1 MPPINTSELFGSVH
15 HGGLEPQQLVAPFL
29 PLGAFAPA
37 PVAACGTPSTS
48 PETCTI
54 PAEELCQLSLH
65 LTTFNVLSLGK
76 PGEDREGQAVGEGL
90 AYQPARAALLAD
102 QLHRQDVHVAF
113 LQETRADSGQSSAG
127 RYIRFA
133 SGATKGQF
141 GTEIWF
147 QRDHVVLSGSPT
159 GSCVQF
165 TKESF
170 TVLAADPRR
179 LLVRF
184 QQGSFSVLFV
194 AVHGPHRATEQ
205 CIIES
210 WWQETARLIRHY
222 CRQSLVVMGGDCN
235 ASVGSITS
243 RHVGGVAAEDEDTA
257 GESLH
262 GLLRA
267 FDLCLPATMPHCH
280 RGTSFTYVQKHGG
293 QLCRPDFVAVPLE
306 WMCGRT
312 VSFCAPDIQA
322 AHTGPDHVAASVQ
335 LTAAYYGAPAGPRL
349 VKRAIRAAD
358 VSAPE
363 NREAI
368 QAAFRSAPEVGWDVS
383 VHAHAAMLADHM
395 QGALQQISS
404 GPGRKPHHAYLSQAT
419 WDLQRQVSGTR
430 RELHRLTHIM
440 RVNDLAV
447 GFKAWAMG
455 VPLSVVVASG
465 RSWQRQAQRA
475 SRELHAALKQSCTR
489 LKKACRTD
497 RDKFAADLAH
507 TLATAPTKAA
517 YAAYHQLLAHKRKK
531 AFRLEPLPRVLD
543 ADGEVCPDPKASQT
557 RWRDHFAALE
567 AGRSSTFH
575 DLALEASRATHT
587 RGSPHPPTISEVP
600 SLPALR
606 RVLAATKTGKAAGLD
621 SIPPELNRHYAHE
634 SAVMLHPLLLKI
646 LWSGVEPAG
655 FKGGQAV
662 VLYKGRGDTAECA
675 SYRSILLMGTWAKA
689 FHQSVRPGIRRV
701 FEAAAPSL
709 QIGGKK
715 GCSTIYGS
723 HIVRTLARRASLA
736 GTSCYTLFAD
746 ISAAFYTA
754 LLQFVAQVGHNATP
768 SSLAHALEGLN
779 LPSEA
784 ISEMN
789 VLLREP
795 SALSAVGAS
804 EWLEHLAAAI
814 GSDNWFLMAR
824 DTIPVRTGRGTRP
837 GSSWADVLFA
847 LLMPRIFLKR
857 DAILRQLG
865 HDTASHT
872 LPWDGNRSLDPCD
885 LSEGTLEVAE
895 ITWADDVAIPR
906 QCASAADVAQ
916 GLRADTTALT
926 EAFYAYGFTL
936 SYGEHKTAAIVSLRG
951 AGSREAKQHLFG
963 PRGLGGHL
971 PILLEHLPAMRLPLP
986 AKYKHLGTY
995 QAPCGSMIHEIR
1007 YRAAQARGAYN
1018 EARRKIYKPK
1028 AIPLA
1033 KKAVYLSAMVL
1044 PKLLHGAGTWPPLTK
1059 REGKALDGVVWM
1071 LYRGVLGVPRDEDQ
1085 RISAATCLA
1094 ILRLPDPRTLLRGSR
1109 LSYLGQLLRGG
1120 PAEVWAAVR
1129 ADQPYA
1135 EMLRADLRWLYAWC
1149 WRTVDLPSPDGHWQE
1164 WSHFIQT
1171 KPGRYKGLCKR
1182 AKALA
1187 VIQFAVI
1194 AALDGLHKALCQ
1206 ISGTSRGVESQHEPR
1221 HTEACLPC
1229 RRSYPSRTSWAG
1241 HAARCHGY
1249 RSRAFLLPEDR
1260 VCRCCGKLFA
1270 SIGRLRRHLAAAPRC
1285 LTGWGTFRPRKDAAS
1300 APVHDLAAPCEW
1312 DGEVVPAPGFD
1323 FSGGVNGALLQ
1334 ELTALEGGDE
1344 TAVWE
1349 AIVGC
1354 IEPLCTLR
1362 STVEAWSSA
1371 EPCTEW
1377 RREVA
1382 QNMLLLLDPDLIA
1395 DTRQPQRVRSPDC
1408 FTCPDW
1414 VPLQGIALAL
1424 SGAVYVLDLEA
1435 PPPHVVSPREPTSLT
1450 VRDAQAYSA
1459 WLEQACAKC
1468 AVCTTLAADQPVRLH
1483 CPRLQAA
1490 LGPAAEWLTACGFSF
1505 DDRGLFSA
1513 A

>member
-1 MPPINTSELFGSVH
+1 MPRRPLWTGHRLQATQLAQYLPELYDAFTLLQNQCSKGDVLIYTDGSYKPPGTGQRARAGWAVVCIDPYAAEVDFAYGPLMDYCLADQHELSPYIAECYALLVAALITVTTFPDRCCACSDCTSAIHAAAGRCEHPLLGIAQAMCSAHALRSQGCCKADKYTHIPGHAGILGNELADLCSKLGARAREATHGVLMDACHLLFWLEHGGQRLPWAAAVLRSLSGDPAMPPINTSGLFGSVH
-15 HGGLEPQQLVAPFL
+15 HGGLAPQQLVAPFL
-29 PLGAFAPA
+29 PLGAFAPVPA
-37 PVAACGTPSTS
+37 AACGTASTS
-48 PETCTI
+48 PEAYTI
-54 PAEELCQLSLH
+54 SAEELCRLSLH

-102 QLHRQDVHVAF
+102 QLHRHDVHVAF

-141 GTEIWF
+141 GTELWF
-147 QRDHVVLSGSPT
+147 RRDHVVLSGGST
-159 GSCVQF
+159 GSGVQF

-179 LLVRF
+179 LRVRF

-205 CIIES
+205 CIVES
-210 WWQETARLIRHY
+210 WWQETASLIRHY
-222 CRQSLVVMGGDCN
+222 CRQSLVVLGGDCN

-267 FDLCLPATMPHCH
+267 FDLCLPATMTHCH

-306 WMCGRT
+306 WMCGKT

-349 VKRAIRAAD
+349 VRRAIRAAD
-358 VSAPE
+358 ISAPE

-368 QAAFRSAPEVGWDVS
+368 QAAFRSVPEVGWDVS

-455 VPLSVVVASG
+455 VPLSFVVASG
-465 RSWQRQAQRA
+465 RSWQLQAQRA
-475 SRELHAALKQSCTR
+475 CRELHATLKQSCTR

-497 RDKFAADLAH
+497 RDRFAADLAH

-531 AFRLEPLPRVLD
+531 AFRLEPLPT
-543 ADGEVCPDPKASQT
+543 DGEVCPDPKASQT

-587 RGSPHPPTISEVP
+587 RGSPHPPAISEVP

-646 LWSGVEPAG
+646 LWSGVEPVG

-723 HIVRTLARRASLA
+723 HIVRTLARRAALA

-754 LLQFVAQVGHNATP
+754 LLQFVARVGHNATP

-795 SALSAVGAS
+795 SALSAAGAS

-824 DTIPVRTGRGTRP
+824 DNIPVRTGRGTRP

-857 DAILRQLG
+857 DAVLRQLG
-865 HDTASHT
+865 HATASHT

-885 LSEGTLEVAE
+885 LSEGTLDVAE

-1018 EARRKIYKPK
+1018 EARRKIYKP
-1028 AIPLA
+1028 
-1033 KKAVYLSAMVL
+1033 
-1044 PKLLHGAGTWPPLTK
+1044 T
-1059 REGKALDGVVWM
+1059 
-1071 LYRGVLGVPRDEDQ
+1071 
-1085 RISAATCLA
+1085 
-1094 ILRLPDPRTLLRGSR
+1094 
-1109 LSYLGQLLRGG
+1109 
-1120 PAEVWAAVR
+1120 
-1129 ADQPYA
+1129 
-1135 EMLRADLRWLYAWC
+1135 
-1149 WRTVDLPSPDGHWQE
+1149 
-1164 WSHFIQT
+1164 
-1171 KPGRYKGLCKR
+1171 
-1182 AKALA
+1182 
-1187 VIQFAVI
+1187 
-1194 AALDGLHKALCQ
+1194 
-1206 ISGTSRGVESQHEPR
+1206 
-1221 HTEACLPC
+1221 
-1229 RRSYPSRTSWAG
+1229 
-1241 HAARCHGY
+1241 
-1249 RSRAFLLPEDR
+1249 
-1260 VCRCCGKLFA
+1260 
-1270 SIGRLRRHLAAAPRC
+1270 
-1285 LTGWGTFRPRKDAAS
+1285 
-1300 APVHDLAAPCEW
+1300 
-1312 DGEVVPAPGFD
+1312 
-1323 FSGGVNGALLQ
+1323 
-1334 ELTALEGGDE
+1334 
-1344 TAVWE
+1344 
-1349 AIVGC
+1349 
-1354 IEPLCTLR
+1354 
-1362 STVEAWSSA
+1362 
-1371 EPCTEW
+1371 
-1377 RREVA
+1377 
-1382 QNMLLLLDPDLIA
+1382 
-1395 DTRQPQRVRSPDC
+1395 
-1408 FTCPDW
+1408 
-1414 VPLQGIALAL
+1414 
-1424 SGAVYVLDLEA
+1424 
-1435 PPPHVVSPREPTSLT
+1435 
-1450 VRDAQAYSA
+1450 
-1459 WLEQACAKC
+1459 
-1468 AVCTTLAADQPVRLH
+1468 
-1483 CPRLQAA
+1483 
-1490 LGPAAEWLTACGFSF
+1490 
-1505 DDRGLFSA
+1505 
-1513 A
+1513 